1 MNQPDE
7 LNSLHGAM
15 SLSIPAVYPA
25 AVELSAHGAVPAMH
39 LAWAE
44 PAGHMESKQRRTR
57 APTCVLDCRYIHTVQ
72 YTSACMHGMVRVRTS

>member
-25 AVELSAHGAVPAMH
+25 AVELSTHGAVPAMH
-39 LAWAE
+39 LGG
-44 PAGHMESKQRRTR
+44 AGRT
-57 APTCVLDCRYIHTVQ
+57 
-72 YTSACMHGMVRVRTS
+72 HGIETALYARTYLRVGLSLHSYCTIY